1 MDNPAEPLEARA
13 NNVDHIRPPGP
24 PSIHVRVL
32 LTWIVIFPLVAIG
45 MTLSAPL
52 VESWHPALRAL
63 TLTLLVVPTTVYL
76 GVPGLLGGY
85 DRASQKL
92 YARRV
97 RRAARIPRGRAQ
109 PHHVS

>member
-1 MDNPAEPLEARA
+1 MGNPAEPLEACA
-13 NNVDHIRPPGP
+13 NSVDHIRPPGP
-24 PSIHVRVL
+24 PSVHVRAL
-32 LTWIVIFPLVAIG
+32 LTWIVIFPLVALG

-63 TLTLLVVPTTVYL
+63 TLTLVVVPTTVYF
-76 GVPGLLGGY
+76 GVPRLLGAY
-85 DRASQKL
+85 SRVSQKL

-97 RRAARIPRGRAQ
+97 RRAAGIPRGRAQ